1 MMSVRHREWKPALRG
16 IAIAL
21 GPSKRIPAIA
31 STQQANT
38 SAQSESREVLLERNA
53 QSGKRL
59 GEASSSAPQAN
70 SDFIITIKW
79 KGYSR

>member
-1 MMSVRHREWKPALRG
+1 MMSVRHRDWRPALRVF
-16 IAIAL
+16 AIAL
-21 GPSKRIPAIA
+21 GLSITIPAIA
-31 STQQANT
+31 SAKQANA
-38 SAQSESREVLLERNA
+38 SAQSESREVLLERIA

-59 GEASSSAPQAN
+59 GEAASGSLQAN